1 MCYSNDRCYSAPSS
15 PDRAPNLEL
24 GGTKFDSWG
33 GGLMAGFNS
42 PSILFLNT
50 WDKPERDWNG
60 NLFRQA
66 PASGYTRYVELYA
79 GAFANC
85 MVAVENGWKKEHSR
99 TVPSQRE
106 QEEIM
111 ADVDTS
117 QEMTIAD
124 GLVIKWVD
132 VVNLKE
138 QDLNAQVME
147 PRKFDALTQNIKLRG
162 MLESLPYCSQ
172 PNGEGP
178 ISIVS
183 GHHRTRAAARAGIQ
197 RIPVIVDTK
206 PMTRSTITAKQ
217 IAANELTGH
226 ADEKLLAQLV
236 TQMDNVDDL
245 LLSGL
250 DQDSLPHVEPQQVN
264 LNGLNVK
271 YEYKDV
277 EFLFLTREYEELEQ
291 FVDDCNSDMLG
302 LVPMELYDEFVHQVT
317 SFASRNGIK
326 NMAAAVSKIIEIAR
340 KDAEEE

>member
-1 MCYSNDRCYSAPSS
+1 
-15 PDRAPNLEL
+15 
-24 GGTKFDSWG
+24 
-33 GGLMAGFNS
+33 
-42 PSILFLNT
+42 
-50 WDKPERDWNG
+50 
-60 NLFRQA
+60 
-66 PASGYTRYVELYA
+66 
-79 GAFANC
+79 
-85 MVAVENGWKKEHSR
+85 
-99 TVPSQRE
+99 
-106 QEEIM
+106 M
-111 ADVDTS
+111 ADIDTS
-117 QEMTIAD
+117 QEMTIAE

-250 DQDSLPHVEPQQVN
+250 DKDSLPHVEPQQVN

-277 EFLFLTREYEELEQ
+277 EFLFLTREYEELKQ

-326 NMAAAVSKIIEIAR
+326 NMAAAVSKLIEVAR

>member
-1 MCYSNDRCYSAPSS
+1 
-15 PDRAPNLEL
+15 
-24 GGTKFDSWG
+24 
-33 GGLMAGFNS
+33 
-42 PSILFLNT
+42 
-50 WDKPERDWNG
+50 
-60 NLFRQA
+60 
-66 PASGYTRYVELYA
+66 
-79 GAFANC
+79 
-85 MVAVENGWKKEHSR
+85 
-99 TVPSQRE
+99 
-106 QEEIM
+106 M

-117 QEMTIAD
+117 QETTIAD
-124 GLVIKWVD
+124 GSVIKWVD

-147 PRKFDALTQNIKLRG
+147 PRKFDAPTQNIKLRG

-183 GHHRTRAAARAGIQ
+183 GHHHTRAAARAGIQ

-226 ADEKLLAQLV
+226 ADEKLLAQPV
-236 TQMDNVDDL
+236 AQMDNVDDL
-245 LLSGL
+245 LPSGL

-271 YEYKDV
+271 YEYKNV
-277 EFLFLTREYEELEQ
+277 EFLFLTREYEEPEQ